1 MLCLLY
7 FPFLFGNDKSE
18 QLKALTCH
26 RKEKIC
32 PTFLVC
38 VCVCVCVRVC
48 MCTHV
53 FSLKPTAVE
62 DSSRYCSMGKDSFLL
77 CKLSLMREAA
87 REFLERQNNRQKR
100 CREQT
105 PFCSDF
111 CQNWDI
117 LLEKEFPCL
126 VVNLEPSSS
135 WYQLF

>member
-18 QLKALTCH
+18 QLKALTCQ
-26 RKEKIC
+26 KGKDLPYLPC
-32 PTFLVC
+32 VC
-38 VCVCVCVRVC
+38 VCVCVC
-48 MCTHV
+48 THM
-53 FSLKPTAVE
+53 FSLKPTAME

-105 PFCSDF
+105 PFCFDF

-117 LLEKEFPCL
+117 LLEKEFPCR
-126 VVNLEPSSS
+126 VVKLEPSSS